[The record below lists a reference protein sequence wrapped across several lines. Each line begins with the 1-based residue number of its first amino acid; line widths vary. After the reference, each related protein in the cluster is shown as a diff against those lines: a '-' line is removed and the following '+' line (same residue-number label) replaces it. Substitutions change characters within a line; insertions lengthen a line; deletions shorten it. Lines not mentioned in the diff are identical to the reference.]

1 MPNRFTKFVNKLPV
15 VGKVFASFGDN
26 FPTAGIISS
35 WNDPQAI
42 TRRTFLSQN
51 VGYVWTCVRA
61 IADEV
66 GRINLKVV
74 KADRNGNPKEIGHPF
89 IRLLRKPNPYSS
101 QFTLFQLTT
110 AFRKLTGECFWYSRV
125 GETSRKPRE
134 IYLLRPDLVQVIN
147 GEDGYIKGYV
157 YNLPSG
163 EKVPLDLDEVL
174 PLLLP
179 NPEDPTRG
187 YGVVQAAGL
196 YIQTEEYASRFG
208 RNFLFNSGRPSG
220 GLSVPNMNEEDF
232 NQLKEKWRSEYG
244 TVDNAGKVAIVR
256 DTEVKFEQLGEGMNN
271 IAIKAAKEMSRD
283 DIVAMFRVPKPI
295 VGFTQDLNRATAES
309 AEYVFAKRVID
320 PEMYAIADAIETY
333 IDKTYGDPDIDVIYD
348 SPVPEDKTANLAE
361 NTASLNSWKTINEIR
376 AEKGLTPITNGDQ
389 LYQPFNLAQRGEP
402 IKEQKS
408 VGVIKIRRKRLIV
421 KENKRELA
429 KEVKENFRVTLMKT
443 QEQFS
448 KLLQAKIDKF
458 IGNQEREVLS
468 RLKPRK
474 MMAKAFNEILFDID
488 QEVKDMV
495 EDVFP
500 ILVELAKEQGSIAL
514 LLAGEE
520 ELKFEITQRISDTIR
535 SRAARMGINF
545 NTETRQALEKIL
557 TDAALNDQTLAETT
571 KKIRSVYLDGKK
583 FRAERVA
590 RTETLQASTDAAIE
604 AYRQTGYVIKKEWLA
619 NPTACEFC
627 QAMQGRVLGIETVY
641 FEAGQTLTG
650 VDGGIRVFDYDTV
663 NGPPPH
669 PNCTCTVIPVVE

>member
-61 IADEV
+61 ISDEV

-74 KADRNGNPKEIGHPF
+74 KADRNGNPKKIGHPF
-89 IRLLRKPNPYSS
+89 IRLLKKPNPYSS

-110 AFRKLTGECFWYSRV
+110 AFRKLTGECFWYFRV

-220 GLSVPNMNEEDF
+220 VLSVPNMNEEDF

-283 DIVAMFRVPKPI
+283 DILAMFRVPKTI
-295 VGFTQDLNRATAES
+295 LGLTEDVNRATAES

-389 LYQPFNLAQRGEP
+389 LYQPFNPAPLSET
-402 IKEQKS
+402 QK
-408 VGVIKIRRKRLIV
+408 KQK
-421 KENKRELA
+421 
-429 KEVKENFRVTLMKT
+429 
-443 QEQFS
+443 
-448 KLLQAKIDKF
+448 
-458 IGNQEREVLS
+458 
-468 RLKPRK
+468 
-474 MMAKAFNEILFDID
+474 
-488 QEVKDMV
+488 
-495 EDVFP
+495 
-500 ILVELAKEQGSIAL
+500 
-514 LLAGEE
+514 
-520 ELKFEITQRISDTIR
+520 KFEITQRISDTIR

-590 RTETLQASTDAAIE
+590 RTEPLQASTDAAIE

-641 FEAGQTLTG
+641 FEVGQTLTG

-663 NGPPPH
+663 NGPPLH